1 MNNCPNCGAPLTGFK
16 CKYCGAVFY
25 DFASLSFDTPIFMRI
40 KLPNGN
46 VITAKTIMTRGD
58 LEIKDNETRLY
69 CDNEVVCTL
78 SGPEM
83 EIHTEYMLRGD
94 KTEVLDCGHKEK
106 NRR

>member
-1 MNNCPNCGAPLTGFK
+1 MNNCPNCGAPLIGLK
-16 CKYCGAVFY
+16 CNYCGAVFY

-46 VITAKTIMTRGD
+46 VITAKTKMTRCD

-78 SGPEM
+78 TDPEM
-83 EIHTEYMLRGD
+83 EIRTEFMLLG
-94 KTEVLDCGHKEK
+94 GEK
-106 NRR
+106 P